1 MLFTG
6 GTAIPKQETWFG
18 SKVVGNNIFPRLR
31 SPSTETAVDYLEEAQ
46 TIKNLSFVK
55 NDYGVSRQKRPSQ

>member
-6 GTAIPKQETWFG
+6 GTAIPKQETRFG
-18 SKVVGNNIFPRLR
+18 SKVVCNNIFPRLR
-31 SPSTETAVDYLEEAQ
+31 SPSTETAVDYLEEAR
-46 TIKNLSFVK
+46 TVKNLSLVK